1 MAEIKAA
8 AAAEEAA
15 RKQVWLVLHT
25 AHRGVPAAPPPPC
38 VRATCDELCNAF
50 GLQREKEAAAAA
62 KEAKKKKKSK

>member
-8 AAAEEAA
+8 AAAEEAV
-15 RKQVWLVLHT
+15 RKQVRLVLHT
-25 AHRGVPAAPPPPC
+25 AVFLLPC
-38 VRATCDELCNAF
+38 VRATCDERCNAF